1 MSSSLTY
8 YGRDPHR
15 FFKIEKAEVSDAK
28 GEIKN
33 PKEEVKR

>member
-1 MSSSLTY
+1 LF
-8 YGRDPHR
+8 R
-15 FFKIEKAEVSDAK
+15 IENAEVSDAK